1 MSAGRLFPADVRVS
15 FAKGGLIMGSRKL
28 QLLVLACVAAANGC
42 ANMNHT
48 QSDALAGGG
57 LGAVAGALIDR
68 RHPGTGAAVGGIA
81 GAAVGAAVGNA
92 EDNADRRARAIAA
105 AQAQPVNGPLTLEQ
119 VADMARRGIGDD
131 VIRGQIRTS
140 GTRYNLSPE
149 QITWLHDNGVSDG
162 VINEMQQTA
171 YRHRRVV
178 YAEDPVYVVPPPRPI
193 VYGPAV
199 GVGFGYYHYR

>member
-1 MSAGRLFPADVRVS
+1 MGAGDFRS
-15 FAKGGLIMGSRKL
+15 GFAKGGLIMRSRKL
-28 QLLVLACVAAANGC
+28 LLVALVCVAAANGC
-42 ANMNHT
+42 ANMNNT
-48 QSDALAGGG
+48 ERDALAGGG
-57 LGAVAGALIDR
+57 LGAAAGALLDR

-81 GAAVGAAVGNA
+81 GAAVGAAVGNS
-92 EDNADRRARAIAA
+92 EDNADRRAKAIAS
-105 AQAQPVNGPLTLEQ
+105 AQAVPVNGPLTLEQ

-149 QITWLHDNGVSDG
+149 QVTWLHDNGVSDA

-178 YAEDPVYVVPPPRPI
+178 YAEDPVYVVPPPRP
-193 VYGPAV
+193 VVVGPAI
-199 GVGFGYYHYR
+199 GFGYGYYHYH